1 MKAIRQHV
9 RGGPEQLVYEDAP
22 LPDPAAGEAL
32 LRVYAAGITPTEL
45 TWSERLPTI
54 PGHDVS
60 GVVEALGPGVSDVS
74 PGDAVYGLVAFPRDE
89 GLRGV
94 RQVFYSIQPQPI
106 VAQLF
111 TDSHARRGTRI
122 WLWGGGIWLG
132 LLHRR
137 RHRGPSRAE
146 DRAAGAL
153 NLAAQQKP
161 LAVLLNFHHLQ
172 TDQILDHIG
181 PLEVMIVLG

>member
-9 RGGPEQLVYEDAP
+9 RGGPERLLYEDAP

-74 PGDAVYGLVAFPRDE
+74 LGDAVYGLIAFPRDGSAAE
-89 GLRGV
+89 YVVV
-94 RQVFYSIQPQPI
+94 RAATWHPSHGRSIM
-106 VAQLF
+106 
-111 TDSHARRGTRI
+111 STRP
-122 WLWGGGIWLG
+122 
-132 LLHRR
+132 RS
-137 RHRGPSRAE
+137 PSRRSPPGRRSSSTPAS
-146 DRAAGAL
+146 RPGS
-153 NLAAQQKP
+153 
-161 LAVLLNFHHLQ
+161 
-172 TDQILDHIG
+172 G
-181 PLEVMIVLG
+181 S